1 MTRRGKRKAAPA
13 IVPRFLK
20 SAVTIGAIPAIVAA
34 CGQSHRVQPV
44 VAYMAAP
51 AAAPDEASVAPNPPP
66 NPPVVAAYQQREL
79 QPVVAAYAAD
89 AQPVAPPIDA
99 GVDAPKKKAKTT
111 KVNPPPPPPP
121 VVAAMMPRET
131 AVPKNKP

>member
-20 SAVTIGAIPAIVAA
+20 GAVTIGAIPAIVAA
-34 CGQSHRVQPV
+34 CGPAHPRMQPV
-44 VAYMAAP
+44 VAQMAAP
-51 AAAPDEASVAPNPPP
+51 PPEPDEAGMTP
-66 NPPVVAAYQQREL
+66 NPPVVAAYQQPEL
-79 QPVVAAYAAD
+79 QPVVAAYAGD

-99 GVDAPKKKAKTT
+99 GVDAPKKKAKT

-131 AVPKNKP
+131 AVPKTKP